1 MKKILLIIICMLALI
16 ACNKNNEPQQSS
28 DDNNPSDTIPQDTVP
43 QDPVAFSVALSYD
56 SVANIVTAVPSDTD
70 VEYVLQVWMV
80 QDYVLDY
87 GNDFSDAHVKESL
100 QDYLDMCI
108 AWEMSFPTFTGTTTM
123 DVYEWFDQPYP
134 GEEFIAMAA
143 SFNLQTRKI
152 EGRVEHIFFT
162 TPE

>member
-1 MKKILLIIICMLALI
+1 MKKTLLIIMSVVALM
-16 ACNKNNEPQQSS
+16 ACSKDNEPKPGQPTG
-28 DDNNPSDTIPQDTVP
+28 DLTPTTFAIT
-43 QDPVAFSVALSYD
+43 LSYD
-56 SVANIVTAVPSDTD
+56 SVANTVTAVPTD
-70 VEYVLQVWMV
+70 STVEYIFQVWMT
-80 QDYVLDY
+80 QDFILDY
-87 GNDFSDAHVKESL
+87 GNDFSDKHIAESL

-108 AWEMSFPTFTGTTTM
+108 AWEMAFPTFVGTTTM
-123 DVYEWFDQPYP
+123 DVYEFFDQPYP